1 MFFFH
6 RQVVSGV
13 TSGLLTLQPDRILA
27 VDTDP
32 SSRAAIR
39 YSFQEG
45 SPADYSDYFE
55 INPNSGWVKQIKPA
69 NRSQV
74 NKFDL
79 IVKVGTDW
87 RFLFID
93 WRLTVVCF
101 LSQAEEVT
109 SKKRFSNAMLR
120 IDVGTMNGFS
130 PRLVAEALEGFV
142 EENSPVGTPVISAR
156 RKGQPLQLKVVEEDP
171 VRLLVLLLFVL

>member
-1 MFFFH
+1 M
-6 RQVVSGV
+6 

-79 IVKVGTDW
+79 IVKVGTDF
-87 RFLFID
+87 RFFFY

>member
-1 MFFFH
+1 M
-6 RQVVSGV
+6 
-13 TSGLLTLQPDRILA
+13 
-27 VDTDP
+27 
-32 SSRAAIR
+32 
-39 YSFQEG
+39 
-45 SPADYSDYFE
+45 
-55 INPNSGWVKQIKPA
+55 KQIKPA

>member
-1 MFFFH
+1 MGEADQTGQPFTSQQIRFDCQGWH
-6 RQVVSGV
+6 R
-13 TSGLLTLQPDRILA
+13 LA
-27 VDTDP
+27 L
-32 SSRAAIR
+32 
-39 YSFQEG
+39 F
-45 SPADYSDYFE
+45 
-55 INPNSGWVKQIKPA
+55 
-69 NRSQV
+69 
-74 NKFDL
+74 
-79 IVKVGTDW
+79 
-87 RFLFID
+87 FID